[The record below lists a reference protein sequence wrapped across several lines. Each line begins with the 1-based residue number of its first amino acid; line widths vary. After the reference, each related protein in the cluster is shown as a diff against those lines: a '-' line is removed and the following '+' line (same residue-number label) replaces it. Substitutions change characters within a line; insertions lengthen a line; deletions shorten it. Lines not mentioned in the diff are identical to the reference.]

1 MIPKNVSME
10 YRNRDNWDT
19 PGEYPVLKRIH
30 YGKTLPLKLQP
41 VTKFPALQ

>member
-10 YRNRDNWDT
+10 YRNRDNWYT